1 LELST
6 WLASLNIKEYEIS
19 KLIEYGVTQIRDIRD
34 LDEEDW
40 EKINT
45 TGFIKKKILK
55 NLPEENLKLSDNFKD
70 FLINIIELEENVA
83 EAIIG
88 FGIQNKEDLSELDDD
103 DLKKIGVDKSL
114 VRKQILSKISE
125 QTKDS

>member
-1 LELST
+1 
-6 WLASLNIKEYEIS
+6 
-19 KLIEYGVTQIRDIRD
+19 
-34 LDEEDW
+34 
-40 EKINT
+40 
-45 TGFIKKKILK
+45 
-55 NLPEENLKLSDNFKD
+55 
-70 FLINIIELEENVA
+70 LINIIELEENVA